1 MSTEYPPIKFDIY
14 DGNQLVHSEI
24 IADQSI
30 KIGKLS
36 SSHIRLDDDG
46 ISRMHSMV
54 EVHGEGDVVIFDLGN
69 TSGTWVNGEQVQRQ
83 ALNSGDRIGIGR
95 FTLVVTM
102 AQAKA
107 QAQAAQPGWASAAP
121 QAHVAQPAP
130 NVPLFDS
137 EDESPGAARVLEVIV
152 LWGSTVTD
160 VQHFSEDGEYHI
172 GVGEA
177 VNHFAICR
185 SDRG

>member
-54 EVHGEGDVVIFDLGN
+54 EVHGEGVLRVGFDLHAVAEIECVSFAVGA
-69 TSGTWVNGEQVQRQ
+69 VVCR
-83 ALNSGDRIGIGR
+83 GR
-95 FTLVVTM
+95 WM
-102 AQAKA
+102 
-107 QAQAAQPGWASAAP
+107 
-121 QAHVAQPAP
+121 
-130 NVPLFDS
+130 
-137 EDESPGAARVLEVIV
+137 
-152 LWGSTVTD
+152 
-160 VQHFSEDGEYHI
+160 
-172 GVGEA
+172 
-177 VNHFAICR
+177 
-185 SDRG
+185 